1 MSLKLKDELDKKSER
16 DNDNLNTVL
25 LKAVLQYL
33 KKDPEVDKETLKE
46 LKARIKKLCL
56 SCWPAKAHWKRWLI
70 LCFNTPVYGF
80 KFLKVVF

>member
-1 MSLKLKDELDKKSER
+1 MSISKENTRTMITMSLKLKDELDKKSER

-46 LKARIKKLCL
+46 LKARIKKLE
-56 SCWPAKAHWKRWLI
+56 
-70 LCFNTPVYGF
+70 
-80 KFLKVVF
+80 LKKKDQNA

>member
-1 MSLKLKDELDKKSER
+1 MSISKENTRTMITMSLKLKDELDKKSER

-46 LKARIKKLCL
+46 LKARIKKLE
-56 SCWPAKAHWKRWLI
+56 
-70 LCFNTPVYGF
+70 
-80 KFLKVVF
+80 LKKKE

>member
-1 MSLKLKDELDKKSER
+1 MSISKENTRTMITMSLKLKDELDKKSER

-46 LKARIKKLCL
+46 LKARIKKLE
-56 SCWPAKAHWKRWLI
+56 
-70 LCFNTPVYGF
+70 
-80 KFLKVVF
+80 LKKKEQNA

>member
-46 LKARIKKLCL
+46 LKARIKKLE
-56 SCWPAKAHWKRWLI
+56 
-70 LCFNTPVYGF
+70 
-80 KFLKVVF
+80 LKKKE